1 MKTALRYTGA
11 FALLLV
17 VTNVAA
23 WDHQSTN
30 DELNAFWAEV
40 SRTVQEGDFYGMAAT
55 YHDDAILVN
64 GMSETSYPIASAL
77 KGWKP
82 DIDRTKAGEV
92 AASVE
97 FRFSQRLSDETT
109 AHETGIF
116 HYSAKPE
123 DGELNEYYIFFEGLL
138 VKKGGEWKML
148 MEYQRS
154 TATAEDFAVLEPI
167 K

>member
-1 MKTALRYTGA
+1 M
-11 FALLLV
+11 
-17 VTNVAA
+17 
-23 WDHQSTN
+23 
-30 DELNAFWAEV
+30 
-40 SRTVQEGDFYGMAAT
+40 
-55 YHDDAILVN
+55 
-64 GMSETSYPIASAL
+64 

-148 MEYQRS
+148 MEYQKS
-154 TATAEDFAVLEPI
+154 TATAEDFAALEPI